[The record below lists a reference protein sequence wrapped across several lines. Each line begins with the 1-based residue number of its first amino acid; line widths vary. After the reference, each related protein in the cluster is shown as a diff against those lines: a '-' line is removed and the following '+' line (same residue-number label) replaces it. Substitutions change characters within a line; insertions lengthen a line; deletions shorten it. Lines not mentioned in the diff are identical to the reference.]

1 MQCFAHFSLFC
12 ALKSR
17 VMKKNIA
24 IFASGSGSNAENII
38 RYFQKNDSALVSLV
52 LSNKS
57 DAYVLERA
65 HRLGVPCNVFT
76 KEDWIAGDEILA
88 VLQEYR
94 IDFIVLAGF
103 LVRVPDLLLHAYPD
117 KIINIHPSLLPKFG
131 GKGMYGG
138 HVHEA
143 VVAAG
148 ETETGITIHYLNE
161 HFDEGEIIVQYKCP
175 VLPQDTAEDV
185 ARKVHAL
192 EYEYY
197 PKVIGGLLSEVC

>member
-117 KIINIHPSLLPKFG
+117 KIINIHPALLPKFG
-131 GKGMYGG
+131 GKGMYGDK
-138 HVHEA
+138 VHQA
-143 VVAAG
+143 VVSAG
-148 ETETGITIHYLNE
+148 EKETGITIHYINE
-161 HFDEGEIIVQYKCP
+161 HYDEGAIIFQASCP
-175 VLPQDTAEDV
+175 VLPSDTPDEV
-185 ARKVHAL
+185 AAKVHAL
-192 EYEYY
+192 EYAHY
-197 PKVIGGLLSEVC
+197 PHVIESLL

>member
-38 RYFQKNDSALVSLV
+38 RYFQENDLIRVALV
-52 LSNKS
+52 LSNRS

-65 HRLGVPCNVFT
+65 HRLQVPSEVFL
-76 KEDWIAGDEILA
+76 KEDWVSGEQILA
-88 VLQEYR
+88 LLHEYH

-103 LVRVPDLLLHAYPD
+103 LVRVPERLLHAYPD
-117 KIINIHPSLLPKFG
+117 KIINIHPALLPKFG
-131 GKGMYGG
+131 GKGMYGDR
-138 HVHEA
+138 VHEA

-148 ETETGITIHYLNE
+148 ETESGITIHYINE
-161 HFDEGEIIVQYKCP
+161 HYDEGDTIFQAKCP
-175 VLPQDTAEDV
+175 VLPDDSAIDV
-185 ARKVHAL
+185 AQKVHSL
-192 EYEYY
+192 EYKHY
-197 PKVIGGLLSEVC
+197 PLIIERTILGK

>member
-1 MQCFAHFSLFC
+1 MQCFAHFSLFR

-38 RYFQKNDSALVSLV
+38 RYFQKNDSAQVSLV

-103 LVRVPDLLLHAYPD
+103 LVRVPDLLLLIPI
-117 KIINIHPSLLPKFG
+117 KS
-131 GKGMYGG
+131 
-138 HVHEA
+138 
-143 VVAAG
+143 
-148 ETETGITIHYLNE
+148 
-161 HFDEGEIIVQYKCP
+161 
-175 VLPQDTAEDV
+175 
-185 ARKVHAL
+185 
-192 EYEYY
+192 
-197 PKVIGGLLSEVC
+197 